1 MKPGEYLIHDD
12 GPTIVCNEGYE
23 SISIDV
29 VNTGDRPIQVG
40 SHYHFAEINKAV
52 EFDRDAAR
60 GKRLDIPSGTAVRLE
75 PGDKRSVQL
84 IDFGGAREVHGFNA
98 EINGPLN

>member
-1 MKPGEYLIHDD
+1 MKPGEYFISDEEA
-12 GPTIVCNEGYE
+12 IVCNEGLE
-23 SISIDV
+23 AITLEV

-52 EFDRDAAR
+52 EFDREAAR

-75 PGDKRSVQL
+75 PGDRRSVQL
-84 IDFGGAREVHGFNA
+84 VDFTGAREVHGFNDD
-98 EINGPLN
+98 INGPLN

>member
-1 MKPGEYLIHDD
+1 MKPGEYFISDE
-12 GPTIVCNEGYE
+12 GPIVCNEAYE
-23 SISIDV
+23 ATTLDV

-40 SHYHFAEINKAV
+40 SHYHFAEINKAI

-84 IDFGGAREVHGFNA
+84 VDFGGAREVHGFND
-98 EINGPLN
+98 EINGPLS